1 MPMPFRTARTVPH
14 GHVRNL
20 VPDVLV
26 LDTGER
32 SLKALIL
39 AAGYA
44 TRLRPLTDDVPKHLL
59 PVGGRPMLD
68 WVLDRV
74 REVED
79 VDAVHLVTNS
89 RFAPQFA
96 RWAERHGVTVHD
108 DGTTSNEDRLGAV
121 GDLRLVIDAAG
132 LEGDELVVLAG
143 DNLFELSLPR
153 FVGWWRAKP
162 QPASAVPLHDVGDRE
177 LAKNYGIA
185 ETDGDDRIVSF
196 VEKPGDPA
204 STLAS
209 TLIYLLPPEH
219 VRLVATYLR
228 EGQSPD
234 NAGSFLGWL
243 AHREPVYGYRFEGIW
258 FDIGNH
264 DQLLEAD
271 NRLRRLAGLPER
283 ESYSLD

>member
-1 MPMPFRTARTVPH
+1 M
-14 GHVRNL
+14 
-20 VPDVLV
+20 
-26 LDTGER
+26 
-32 SLKALIL
+32 KAVIL

-74 REVED
+74 REVEE
-79 VDAVHLVTNS
+79 VDAIHLVTNS
-89 RFAPQFA
+89 RFADAFA
-96 RWAERHGVTVHD
+96 RWAAPQRVCVHD

-121 GDLRLVIDAAG
+121 GDLRLVIGEAQLGDDA
-132 LEGDELVVLAG
+132 LLVLAG
-143 DNLFELSLPR
+143 DNLFDFSLPR
-153 FVGWWRAKP
+153 FVGWWGSKP
-162 QPASAVPLHDVGDRE
+162 QPAGAVPLHDVGDVE
-177 LAKNYGIA
+177 LARQYGIA
-185 ETDGDDRIVSF
+185 DTDADDRIVRF
-196 VEKPGDPA
+196 VEKPSDPR

-219 VRLVATYLR
+219 VRLVRTYLD
-228 EGQSPD
+228 EGLSPD

-243 AHREPVYGYRFEGIW
+243 AGRERVYGYRFDGSW
-258 FDIGNH
+258 YDIGDR

-283 ESYSLD
+283 ETYSLD

>member
-1 MPMPFRTARTVPH
+1 V
-14 GHVRNL
+14 
-20 VPDVLV
+20 
-26 LDTGER
+26 
-32 SLKALIL
+32 KAVIL

-68 WVLDRV
+68 RVLDRV
-74 REVED
+74 REVEE
-79 VDAVHLVTNS
+79 VDAIHLVTNS
-89 RFAPQFA
+89 RFAPAFTA
-96 RWAERHGVTVHD
+96 WAEASRVTVHD

-121 GDLRLVIDAAG
+121 GDLRLAIETAG
-132 LEGDELVVLAG
+132 LEDDELLVLAG

-153 FVGWWRAKP
+153 FVDWWRAKQ
-162 QPASAVPLHDVGDRE
+162 QPASAVPLHDVGDLE
-177 LAKNYGIA
+177 LATHYGIA
-185 ETDGDDRIVSF
+185 ETDAHDRVVRF
-196 VEKPGDPA
+196 VEKPSDPP

-209 TLIYLLPPEH
+209 TLIYLVPPEH
-219 VRLVATYLR
+219 VRLVGTYLE

-243 AHREPVYGYRFEGIW
+243 AGREPVYGYRFDGSW
-258 FDIGNH
+258 FDIGNR

-271 NRLRRLAGLPER
+271 NRLRALAGLPER